1 MIDNNK
7 NISYQILKNISIF
20 SQLNNDELD
29 RIDSVMSLKYC
40 SPESYILLE
49 EEETDNVFI
58 ISSGTVQVTK
68 TIEDGKEV
76 ILAYLEEGEIFGELA
91 AFDGHPRSANVKAQ
105 EECELIVISQPNF
118 IDLIRKNS
126 KIGLELLRELS
137 GRIRHLDQQILSLS
151 LLDSKYRIAKK
162 ILEIVERNGL
172 IKKGLITL
180 KKFPTHQEIAKMTG
194 TSRETVTRI
203 IKSFKDRGF
212 LYSKGRTIYI
222 PHVNKLEKFVADVM
236 D

>member
-29 RIDSVMSLKYC
+29 KIDSVMSLKYC

-118 IDLIRKNS
+118 IDLIR
-126 KIGLELLRELS
+126 
-137 GRIRHLDQQILSLS
+137 
-151 LLDSKYRIAKK
+151 
-162 ILEIVERNGL
+162 
-172 IKKGLITL
+172 
-180 KKFPTHQEIAKMTG
+180 
-194 TSRETVTRI
+194 
-203 IKSFKDRGF
+203 
-212 LYSKGRTIYI
+212 
-222 PHVNKLEKFVADVM
+222 NK
-236 D
+236 

>member
-1 MIDNNK
+1 MELIK
-7 NISYQILKNISIF
+7 SQVLKNISIF
-20 SQLNNDELD
+20 CNLNDDELNKVE
-29 RIDSVMSLKYC
+29 SVMSLKYC

-58 ISSGTVQVTK
+58 ISQGTVQVTK
-68 TIEDGKEV
+68 TLEDGKEV
-76 ILAYLEEGEIFGELA
+76 ILAYLEEGEFFGELA

-118 IDLIRKNS
+118 IELIKKNS
-126 KIGLELLRELS
+126 KISLELLKELS

-151 LLDSKYRIAKK
+151 LLDSKYRIAKQ
-162 ILEIVERNGL
+162 ILEISERNGV

-180 KKFPTHQEIAKMTG
+180 NKFPTHQEIAKMTG
-194 TSRETVTRI
+194 TSRETVTRV

-222 PHVNKLEKFVADVM
+222 PEIKRIKKFIADVL